1 MICDDDDDTGEI
13 DFSKWRKLDS
23 RNFGISSSRI
33 PASPWIVLKVLQS
46 EGDTKLFH
54 MMLSSL
60 SGFLSYIHR
69 IAGLQ
74 NYQFT

>member
-1 MICDDDDDTGEI
+1 MICDDDAGEI

-46 EGDTKLFH
+46 QGDT
-54 MMLSSL
+54 
-60 SGFLSYIHR
+60 
-69 IAGLQ
+69 
-74 NYQFT
+74 